1 MKLFGVIGIW
11 ELVIML
17 VVVLIIF
24 GPKNLPKLGKM
35 FGKGA
40 AKVRKG
46 ASEGKEKIGAKI
58 DEKFEEVEAE
68 KRARAADAE
77 DDDDE
82 DEDIYYDEDDEEY
95 EDDDEK

>member
-11 ELVIML
+11 ELVIIL

-68 KRARAADAE
+68 KRARAAAE
-77 DDDDE
+77 DDDD
-82 DEDIYYDEDDEEY
+82 DEDYYYDDEEEY
-95 EDDDEK
+95 EDDDER